1 MTSLLI
7 HTVAHSTRPAQNQ
20 QPIPKK
26 VFKSCN
32 QLSKSCQKLQNS
44 DFQSQLS
51 MSKII
56 RIFLKRIFIEEYHF
70 RGKFFIIDIF

>member
-44 DFQSQLS
+44 DFQSQFS
-51 MSKII
+51 MSKKI
-56 RIFLKRIFIEEYHF
+56 RIFQKKFLLKKMILGAHF
-70 RGKFFIIDIF
+70 

>member
-56 RIFLKRIFIEEYHF
+56 RIFLIFFFIKEYQF
-70 RGKFFIIDIF
+70 RGMFFAVDIF